1 MITIGIDPVVFSVG
15 GFELRW
21 YAVMVV
27 LAIIAVIW
35 VASREARRVGI
46 GDEVIYSVALWA
58 VIAGI
63 IVSRLVHVIDQ
74 WEYYIAHP
82 GQIIAFEGLTIYGA
96 ILGALIAVI
105 IYAWVKKISF
115 WQLGDVIAPG
125 AILGQAIGRI
135 GCTIN
140 GCCYGLPTS
149 LPWAVTY
156 THPNSYAV
164 LGVPS
169 HPAVVYLLIW
179 DLIVFVILWQLRKR
193 LKPVGSLFL
202 LYLALYAAG
211 DLGSR
216 FFREGTP
223 FLFGLQQAQ
232 VIGIAILVVTVPW
245 LIIGMRR
252 GRALT
257 SSSKEADS

>member
-1 MITIGIDPVVFSVG
+1 MIIIGIDPVVFSIG
-15 GFELRW
+15 AFELTW

-27 LAIIAVIW
+27 LAIVAVIW
-35 VASREARRVGI
+35 VASREAKRVGMSA
-46 GDEVIYSVALWA
+46 EVIYSVALWA

-63 IVSRLVHVIDQ
+63 VVSRLVHVIDQ

-82 GQIIAFEGLTIYGA
+82 RQIIAFEGQTIYGA
-96 ILGALIAVI
+96 ILGALIATLA
-105 IYAWVKKISF
+105 YSWVKKISF

-156 THPNSYAV
+156 THPDSYAA

-179 DLIVFVILWQLRKR
+179 DLIVFVILWQLRQR

-202 LYLALYAAG
+202 LYLALYAMG
-211 DLGSR
+211 DLGTR
-216 FFREGTP
+216 FFREASP

-245 LIIGMRR
+245 LIIRMRR

-257 SSSKEADS
+257 SSPKETDC